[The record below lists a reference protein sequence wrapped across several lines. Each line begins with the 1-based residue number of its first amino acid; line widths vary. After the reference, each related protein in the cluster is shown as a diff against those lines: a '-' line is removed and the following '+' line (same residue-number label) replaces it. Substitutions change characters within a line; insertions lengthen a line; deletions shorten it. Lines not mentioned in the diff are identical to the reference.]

1 MKQTALITGASSGI
15 GRAVAQEFASH
26 GYDLV
31 LVARTAAA
39 LEDVAHAVGQH
50 RGADTPNPARVHV
63 IAADLS
69 RSGSARDLVDQLNRE
84 AIRVDVLVNNAG
96 FGLQGEFADLP
107 IEQQA
112 NMIQLN
118 VVTLTE
124 LTRLLLPAMLT
135 RQSGGVLN
143 VASTAAFQAGP
154 LMAVYY
160 ATKAYV
166 LSLTEAIAEEVAGS
180 GVKVTCLCPGPTATQ
195 FAQRAGMTDTN
206 LFKGNNAMAVEQ
218 VAREAFDGWTN
229 EKVVVI
235 PGASNRFGAV
245 VVRLAPRA
253 LVRRSVKR
261 LNSRTAP

>member
-1 MKQTALITGASSGI
+1 MQQTALITGASSGI
-15 GRAVAQEFASH
+15 GRALAQEFASH

-39 LEDVAHAVGQH
+39 LEEVAQAVDQPGA
-50 RGADTPNPARVHV
+50 ADTPSPARVQV

-84 AIRVDVLVNNAG
+84 TIRVDVLVNNAG

-107 IEQQA
+107 IDQQT

-160 ATKAYV
+160 ATKAFV
-166 LSLTEAIAEEVAGS
+166 LSFTEAIGEELKGT
-180 GVKVTCLCPGPTATQ
+180 GLKVSALCPGPTNSEFRSRAKLDDADAPVTQ
-195 FAQRAGMTDTN
+195 SKLIPMMT
-206 LFKGNNAMAVEQ
+206 
-218 VAREAFDGWTN
+218 
-229 EKVVVI
+229 
-235 PGASNRFGAV
+235 
-245 VVRLAPRA
+245 
-253 LVRRSVKR
+253 
-261 LNSRTAP
+261 

>member
-1 MKQTALITGASSGI
+1 MNQTALITGASSGI
-15 GRAVAQEFASH
+15 GRALAQEFASH

-39 LEDVAHAVGQH
+39 LEEVAHAVGQNGGGDNPGAT
-50 RGADTPNPARVHV
+50 RGHV

-69 RSGSARDLVDQLNRE
+69 RTRSGPDLVDQLTRE

-166 LSLTEAIAEEVAGS
+166 LSL
-180 GVKVTCLCPGPTATQ
+180 
-195 FAQRAGMTDTN
+195 
-206 LFKGNNAMAVEQ
+206 
-218 VAREAFDGWTN
+218 
-229 EKVVVI
+229 
-235 PGASNRFGAV
+235 
-245 VVRLAPRA
+245 
-253 LVRRSVKR
+253 
-261 LNSRTAP
+261 